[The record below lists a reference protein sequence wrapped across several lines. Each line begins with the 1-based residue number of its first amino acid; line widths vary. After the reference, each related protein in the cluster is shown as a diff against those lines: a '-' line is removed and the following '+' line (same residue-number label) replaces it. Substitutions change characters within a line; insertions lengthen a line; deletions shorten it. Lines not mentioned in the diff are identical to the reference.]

1 MCGRRL
7 YRLFARKDKLMDREL
22 EIKVLN
28 IDIKE
33 MQEKLKQK
41 GAEFIGVEIQT
52 NHTFSPENSNEFS
65 NGYLRIREKTLN
77 DKKEATELTF
87 KESVDNKDNIRVNNE
102 YTTTIDSISNM
113 IKILEEIGLV
123 ERYVGDKKRISYI
136 YKGQRFDIDIW
147 SKDVYPDPYM
157 EIEFTNVNLIE
168 EILDEFEIDRKNVT
182 SESINELI
190 EKRK

>member
-7 YRLFARKDKLMDREL
+7 YKFFARKDKLMDREL

-28 IDIKE
+28 INIEE
-33 MQEKLKQK
+33 MEEKLKAK
-41 GAEFIGVEIQT
+41 GAEFLGVEIQK
-52 NHTFSPENSNEFS
+52 NHTFAPKNAKEFS
-65 NGYLRIREKTLN
+65 NGYLRIREKTVD
-77 DKKEATELTF
+77 DKREATELTF
-87 KESVDNKDNIRVNNE
+87 KEVVDNKDNIRVNNE
-102 YTTTIDSISNM
+102 YTTTINSTSNM

-157 EIEFTNVNLIE
+157 EIEFTNVNLME

-182 SESINELI
+182 NESINELI

>member
-7 YRLFARKDKLMDREL
+7 YKFFARKDKLMDREL

-28 IDIKE
+28 INIEE
-33 MQEKLKQK
+33 MEEKLKAK
-41 GAEFIGVEIQT
+41 GAEFLGVEIQK
-52 NHTFSPENSNEFS
+52 NHTFAPKNAKEFS
-65 NGYLRIREKTLN
+65 NGYLRIREKTVD
-77 DKKEATELTF
+77 DKREATELTF
-87 KESVDNKDNIRVNNE
+87 KEVVDNKENIRVNNE
-102 YTTTIDSISNM
+102 YTTTINSTSNM

-123 ERYVGDKKRISYI
+123 ERYVGDKKRISYN
-136 YKGQRFDIDIW
+136 YRGQRFDIDIW

-157 EIEFTNVNLIE
+157 EIEFTNVNLME

-182 SESINELI
+182 NESINELI

>member
-7 YRLFARKDKLMDREL
+7 YRFYARKDKLMDREL

-28 IDIKE
+28 IDVEE
-33 MQEKLKQK
+33 MEEKLKDK
-41 GAEFIGVEIQT
+41 GAEFLGVEIQT
-52 NHTFSPENSNEFS
+52 NHTFAPKNSKEFP

-102 YTTTIDSISNM
+102 YTTTINSTSNM

-123 ERYVGDKKRISYI
+123 ERYVGDKKRISYK
-136 YKGQRFDIDIW
+136 YKEQRFDIDIW
-147 SKDVYPDPYM
+147 SKEVYPDPYM
-157 EIEFTNVNLIE
+157 EIEFTNVNLME

-182 SESINELI
+182 NESINELI

>member
-1 MCGRRL
+1 
-7 YRLFARKDKLMDREL
+7 MDREL

-28 IDIKE
+28 INIEE
-33 MQEKLKQK
+33 MEEKLKAK
-41 GAEFIGVEIQT
+41 GAEFLGVEIQK
-52 NHTFSPENSNEFS
+52 NHTFAPKNAKEFS
-65 NGYLRIREKTLN
+65 NGYLRIREKTVD
-77 DKKEATELTF
+77 DKREATELTF
-87 KESVDNKDNIRVNNE
+87 KEVVDNKENIRVNNE
-102 YTTTIDSISNM
+102 YTTTINSTSNM

-123 ERYVGDKKRISYI
+123 ERYVGDKKRISYN
-136 YKGQRFDIDIW
+136 YRGQRFDIDIW

-157 EIEFTNVNLIE
+157 EIEFTNVNLME

>member
-7 YRLFARKDKLMDREL
+7 YKFFARKDKLMDREL

-28 IDIKE
+28 INIEE
-33 MQEKLKQK
+33 MEEKLKAK
-41 GAEFIGVEIQT
+41 GAEFLGVEIQK
-52 NHTFSPENSNEFS
+52 NHTFAPKNAKEFS
-65 NGYLRIREKTLN
+65 NGYLRIREKTVD
-77 DKKEATELTF
+77 DKREATELTF
-87 KESVDNKDNIRVNNE
+87 KEVVDNKDNIRVNNE
-102 YTTTIDSISNM
+102 YTTTINSTSNM

-123 ERYVGDKKRISYI
+123 ERYVGDKKRISYN
-136 YKGQRFDIDIW
+136 YRGQRFDIDIW

-157 EIEFTNVNLIE
+157 EIEFTNVNLME

-182 SESINELI
+182 NESINELI

>member
-1 MCGRRL
+1 
-7 YRLFARKDKLMDREL
+7 MDREL

-28 IDIKE
+28 IDIEE
-33 MQEKLKQK
+33 MQKKLKQK

-52 NHTFSPENSNEFS
+52 NHTFSPKNSNEFS

-147 SKDVYPDPYM
+147 SKNVYPYPYM

-190 EKRK
+190 EKCK

>member
-7 YRLFARKDKLMDREL
+7 YKFFARKDKLMDREL

-28 IDIKE
+28 INIE
-33 MQEKLKQK
+33 EIEEKLKAK
-41 GAEFIGVEIQT
+41 GAEFLGVEIQK
-52 NHTFSPENSNEFS
+52 NHTFAPKNAKEFS
-65 NGYLRIREKTLN
+65 NGYLRIREKTVD
-77 DKKEATELTF
+77 DKREATELTF
-87 KESVDNKDNIRVNNE
+87 KEVVDNKDNIRVNNE
-102 YTTTIDSISNM
+102 YTTTINSTSNM

-123 ERYVGDKKRISYI
+123 ERYVGDKKRISYN
-136 YKGQRFDIDIW
+136 YRGQRFDIDIW

-157 EIEFTNVNLIE
+157 EIEFTNVNLME

-182 SESINELI
+182 NESINELI

>member
-7 YRLFARKDKLMDREL
+7 YRFYARKDKLMDREL

-28 IDIKE
+28 IDVEE
-33 MQEKLKQK
+33 MEEKLKDK
-41 GAEFIGVEIQT
+41 GAEFLGVEIQT
-52 NHTFSPENSNEFS
+52 NHTFAPKNSKEFP

-102 YTTTIDSISNM
+102 YTTTINSTSNM

-123 ERYVGDKKRISYI
+123 ERYVGDKKRISYS

-147 SKDVYPDPYM
+147 SKNVYPDPYM
-157 EIEFTNVNLIE
+157 EIEFTNVNLME
-168 EILDEFEIDRKNVT
+168 EILDEFEIDRDNVT